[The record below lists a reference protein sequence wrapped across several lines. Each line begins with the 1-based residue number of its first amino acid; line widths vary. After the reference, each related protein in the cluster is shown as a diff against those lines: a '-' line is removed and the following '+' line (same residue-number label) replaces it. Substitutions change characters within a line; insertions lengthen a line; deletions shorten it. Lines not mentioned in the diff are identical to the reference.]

1 MVTQSS
7 GSRSLATCLRMTRT
21 IAVNSA
27 LDVIMGAVAALGAV
41 GLCGHAPGGWPL
53 WGVAGLGLGGIAAG
67 GLPFRIFVQH
77 WRFAGRSDF
86 WRLGCA
92 CVLAG
97 VLVMGVL
104 AAAGDR
110 GVGAAS
116 WCVSYGM
123 AAFVC
128 MAATRAAYQR
138 WRQAGPRTGRVGC
151 PVIVLGSEADTT
163 RFLKL
168 MPAMAGR
175 VVGMVVESRQRRPGR
190 RVRGVPVLGQ
200 VTELRRIVSAM
211 ARDGDVL
218 LVVADGRFRGERLS
232 GVLRMVQE
240 TGARVRCMPDLSGIA
255 GGQAGPLHPV
265 RLADLLNRPA
275 LLPDAQG
282 LAGLLGGR
290 RVLIT
295 GAGGTIGSE
304 LARQIARHRP
314 AELVLLDVGE
324 FALWQVDIDLAENAP
339 EPARHLVLADIRD
352 PARMERVF
360 ARFQPELVFHAAA
373 LKHVPMVE
381 ENPCE
386 GLLTNATGTRIV
398 ADIAARHGARAMVL
412 VSTDKAVNPASV
424 MGASKRVAEMYCQA
438 LDVQARDMTDGATG
452 MRCVSVRFGN
462 VMGSTGSVI
471 PLFRHQL
478 ERGGPLTVTD
488 PRMERY
494 FMTVSEAVGLVLQAT
509 ACGTGVQATG
519 LAAPLRRG
527 GVFVLDMGT
536 PVRIVDLA
544 RQMIVL
550 AGLRPGRDIDIRFT
564 GLRPGEKLT
573 EDLFYKKEILQPTG
587 CPGLRMATPRTVD
600 LAQVAN
606 IMDALTVACR
616 DGDGARALDLVRRL
630 VPEFAHNQHGMD
642 MPDPAGQIDVERNA
656 S

>member
-7 GSRSLATCLRMTRT
+7 DSRSFATCLRLTRT
-21 IAVNSA
+21 IAVNSV
-27 LDVIMGAVAALGAV
+27 LDVGVGAIAAMGAVV
-41 GLCGHAPGGWPL
+41 LCGHAPAGWPV
-53 WGVAGLGLGGIAAG
+53 WGVAVLGMGGIAAG
-67 GLPFRIFVQH
+67 GLPLRIFVQH

-92 CVLAG
+92 CMLAGLLAMG
-97 VLVMGVL
+97 VLVAGGGML
-104 AAAGDR
+104 A
-110 GVGAAS
+110 GAVP
-116 WCVSYGM
+116 WCVVYGM
-123 AAFVC
+123 TAFIC
-128 MAATRAAYQR
+128 MATMRAGYQR
-138 WRQAGPRTGRVGC
+138 WRQTGPRSGRTGC
-151 PVIVLGSEADTT
+151 PVIVLGDGADTT

-168 MPAMAGR
+168 MPDMAGR
-175 VVGMVVESRQRRPGR
+175 VAGMVLQSRQRRPGR

-200 VTELRRIVSAM
+200 VADLPRIIPAM
-211 ARDGDVL
+211 ADGGDVL
-218 LVVADGRFRGERLS
+218 LVVADTAFRGERLS
-232 GVLRMVQE
+232 AVLRMVHD

-255 GGQAGPLHPV
+255 GDQAAPLYPV

-275 LLPDAQG
+275 LSVDEPG
-282 LAGLLGGR
+282 LAGMLGGR

-314 AELVLLDVGE
+314 EELVLLDMGE
-324 FALWQVDIDLAENAP
+324 FALWQVDIDLREKAP
-339 EPARHLVLADIRD
+339 DVTRHRVLADIRD
-352 PARMERVF
+352 PARMEQVF

-386 GLLTNATGTRIV
+386 GLLTNAAGTRIV

-424 MGASKRVAEMYCQA
+424 MGVSKRVAEMYCQA
-438 LDVQARDMTDGATG
+438 MDVQARMAAQDSA
-452 MRCVSVRFGN
+452 MRCVTVRFGN

-509 ACGTGVQATG
+509 ACGMGLQATCP
-519 LAAPLRRG
+519 AAVLRRG

-550 AGLRPGRDIDIRFT
+550 AGLRPGRDVSIRFT
-564 GLRPGEKLT
+564 GLRPGEKLA

-606 IMDALTVACR
+606 IMDALTLACR
-616 DGDGARALDLVRRL
+616 DGDCARALELVREL
-630 VPEFAHNQHGMD
+630 VPEFAHNPHGMD
-642 MPDPAGQIDVERNA
+642 MHIPAGQVDVERNA

>member
-7 GSRSLATCLRMTRT
+7 GSRSLATCLRLART
-21 IAVNSA
+21 IALNCT
-27 LDVIMGAVAALGAV
+27 LDVIMGALAAMGAV
-41 GLCGHAPGGWPL
+41 GLCGYMPAAWPL
-53 WGVAGLGLGGIAAG
+53 WRVAVLGMACIAAG
-67 GLPFRIFVQH
+67 GMPLRIFVQH

-92 CVLAG
+92 CMLAAVLA
-97 VLVMGVL
+97 MAVL
-104 AAAGDR
+104 AVAGSPVR
-110 GVGAAS
+110 SVLP
-116 WCVSYGM
+116 WCAGYGM
-123 AAFVC
+123 MAFVC
-128 MAATRAAYQR
+128 MAAMRAAYQR
-138 WRQAGPRTGRVGC
+138 WRQAGPRPGRAAC
-151 PVIVLGSEADTT
+151 PVIVLGSGADTT

-168 MPAMAGR
+168 MPAMAER
-175 VVGMVVESRQRRPGR
+175 VVGMVVESPQRRPGR

-200 VTELRRIVSAM
+200 VADLPRIVPAV
-211 ARDGDVL
+211 ARGGDVVV
-218 LVVADGRFRGERLS
+218 VVADGGFRGERLS
-232 GVLRMVQE
+232 AVLRMVHD
-240 TGARVRCMPDLSGIA
+240 TGARVRCMPDLSCIA
-255 GGQAGPLHPV
+255 AAHAGPLHPV
-265 RLADLLNRPA
+265 RLEDLLNRPA
-275 LLPDAQG
+275 LQPDAQG

-290 RVLIT
+290 RILIT

-304 LARQIARHRP
+304 LARQIARYNP
-314 AELVLLDVGE
+314 AMLVLLDVGE
-324 FALWQVDIDLAENAP
+324 FALWQVDRDLGEQAP
-339 EPARHLVLADIRD
+339 DIKRHMVLADIRD

-360 ARFQPELVFHAAA
+360 ARFGPELVFHAAA

-398 ADIAARHGARAMVL
+398 ADIAARHGVRAMVL

-424 MGASKRVAEMYCQA
+424 MGVSKRVAEMYCQA
-438 LDVQARDMTDGATG
+438 LDVQARNLPGGDG

-509 ACGTGVQATG
+509 ACAVGEQATG
-519 LAAPLRRG
+519 LAALLRQG
-527 GVFVLDMGT
+527 GIFVLDMGT

-550 AGLRPGRDIDIRFT
+550 AGLRPGRDVAIRFT

-573 EDLFYKKEILQPTG
+573 EELFYKKEILQPTG

-630 VPEFAHNQHGMD
+630 VPEFAHNLHGMD
-642 MPDPAGQIDVERNA
+642 MPGPAGQIDVERNA